1 VATPWSIIVP
11 YTTAAAATVPNVLTG
26 TAVEYVG
33 HAAVLTVYGSGDA
46 AGDTWSLSGFSGDA
60 PGMAIVPAGTPL
72 QAASTTGAVKTNEN
86 FIGQFA
92 IPANTRLVLAVVA
105 SAAHTGRFLI
115 AIS

>member
-33 HAAVLTVYGSGDA
+33 HAAVLTVYASGDA
-46 AGDTWSLSGFSGDA
+46 SGDTFALSGFSGDA
-60 PGMAIVPAGTPL
+60 PGMAVVPSGTPV
-72 QAASTTGAVKTNEN
+72 QVASTAGAVKTNEN
-86 FIGQFA
+86 FLGQFA
-92 IPANTRLVLAVVA
+92 IPASTRLVLAVVT
-105 SAAHTGRFLI
+105 SGAHTGRFLI